1 MSPPAATAAETPPP
15 ASRSPKPSD
24 AEAGTETTPLL
35 ASRAEDGADQHEE
48 AELLEPP
55 QSEAKRTK
63 SWWFWRILWT
73 VLAILVLAFFIKGWI
88 DADDVEFDLK
98 GALFRALGGGLSGA
112 AAMFLQ
118 VLLLMW
124 IRTIMNYQYRHGSSL
139 TTATKTLYA
148 EGGIRRFYQG
158 TGWALIQGPV
168 SRFGDTAANAGILAL
183 LQSNGY
189 LSQLPTLIQ
198 TIFASLCAA
207 AFRMILT
214 PIDTFKTTMQAQGAR
229 GTALLRKRIKEHG
242 IGSLWWGA
250 FATAAATFVGHYPWF
265 ATYNFLSEAL
275 AEPPKHPLIVWL
287 ARLAFIGFCA
297 SVVSD
302 SISNSLRVVKTYR
315 QVNETRVSYT
325 EAARLVVLQD
335 GILGLFG
342 RGLKTRIIANGL
354 QGILFSILWKL
365 FLDLWDRQTSS

>member
-1 MSPPAATAAETPPP
+1 MSPTAGLPAGAQTPPKTP
-15 ASRSPKPSD
+15 PKSPEHSPTRLPPQS
-24 AEAGTETTPLL
+24 TEQTPLL
-35 ASRAEDGADQHEE
+35 ASHVEEGRNEHEE
-48 AELLEPP
+48 AALLEPP
-55 QSEAKRTK
+55 QNESKRTK
-63 SWWFWRILWT
+63 GWWFWRILWA
-73 VLAILVLAFFIKGWI
+73 VLVALLLAVFIKGWI
-88 DADDVEFDLK
+88 DAEDVDFDLK
-98 GALFRALGGGLSGA
+98 GALKRALGGGLSGA
-112 AAMFLQ
+112 AAMVLQ

-124 IRTIMNYQYRHGSSL
+124 IRTIMNYQYRHGTSL
-139 TTATKTLYA
+139 TTAAKTLYA

-189 LSQLPTLIQ
+189 LSKLPSPIK

-214 PIDTFKTTMQAQGAR
+214 PIDTFKTTMQAQGPR
-229 GTALLRKRIKEHG
+229 GTALLRKRVKENG
-242 IGSLWWGA
+242 VGSLWWGA
-250 FATAAATFVGHYPWF
+250 IATAAATFVGHYPWF

-275 AEPPKHPLIVWL
+275 TEPPKHPLIVWL
-287 ARLAFIGFCA
+287 ARLALIGFCA
-297 SVVSD
+297 SIVSD
-302 SISNSLRVVKTYR
+302 SVSNSLRVVKTYR
-315 QVNETRVSYT
+315 QVNETRVTYT

-335 GILGLFG
+335 GLLGLFG

-365 FLDLWDRQTSS
+365 FLDL

>member
-1 MSPPAATAAETPPP
+1 MSPAAAA
-15 ASRSPKPSD
+15 AG
-24 AEAGTETTPLL
+24 AAGTETPPKTPPPDTEETPLL
-35 ASRAEDGADQHEE
+35 ASQADEDRDEHQE
-48 AELLEPP
+48 AALLEPP
-55 QSEAKRTK
+55 QNETRRTK
-63 SWWFWRILWT
+63 SWWFWRILWA
-73 VLAILVLAFFIKGWI
+73 VVAALILAVFIKGWV
-88 DADDVEFDLK
+88 DAKDVDFDLK
-98 GALFRALGGGLSGA
+98 GALMKALGGGLSGA
-112 AAMFLQ
+112 AAMLLQ

-189 LSQLPTLIQ
+189 LRQLPTVIQ

-214 PIDTFKTTMQAQGAR
+214 PIDTMKTTMQAQGAR
-229 GTALLRKRIKEHG
+229 GTALLRRRVKENG

-265 ATYNFLSEAL
+265 ATYNFLSEAI

-287 ARLAFIGFCA
+287 ARLALIGFCA

-302 SISNSLRVVKTYR
+302 SVSNSLRVIKTYR
-315 QVNETRVSYT
+315 QVNDTQVSYT

-365 FLDLWDRQTSS
+365 FLDLWDNRTS